1 MKEKM
6 NLADVV
12 DEVADESDEGSP
24 QNQNTQNQY
33 GANANSQTK
42 LPALSDSKQAALPS
56 LVVNANDLPEDREIQ
71 SEGDEE

>member
-12 DEVADESDEGSP
+12 DEVADESDEASP
-24 QNQNTQNQY
+24 RSQN

>member
-12 DEVADESDEGSP
+12 DEVADESDEASP
-24 QNQNTQNQY
+24 RSQK

>member
-12 DEVADESDEGSP
+12 DEVADESDEASP
-24 QNQNTQNQY
+24 LSQN

-42 LPALSDSKQAALPS
+42 LPALSDPKQAALPS